1 MNKNFIFGSIFGVVL
16 GLSFGIATPMIA
28 ETVDI
33 KLPSKKTNSA
43 KKNSIYQ
50 ELSIQSDKGGS
61 QVDLTKVIS
70 LMKEID
76 SKLEKHT
83 QQNEKMIET
92 MSNLAKRFN
101 PINNTPAK

>member
-1 MNKNFIFGSIFGVVL
+1 MNKNFIFGSLFGVVL
-16 GLSFGIATPMIA
+16 GLSVGIATPMIA

-33 KLPSKKTNSA
+33 KIPSKKTTTPA

-50 ELSIQSDKGGS
+50 ELSMQSDKGS

-76 SKLEKHT
+76 SKLDKHT
-83 QQNEKMIET
+83 QQNDKMIEA
-92 MSNLAKRFN
+92 MNNLSKRFN